1 MRGSCDR
8 CNHMTGPIQRACHR
22 IPLSAS
28 DRFSSLPHFPQR
40 LLARTAQ
47 PRHLRVRVSRRL
59 SPMLAIQQMRC
70 LTCQRI
76 MMHTRPPFTR
86 KRPILLGCGVIVDNL
101 WISGSGECAGTDD
114 RAAMAAEDALFRFR
128 VCDRSRRGAL
138 GKTPRTVRTR
148 GSTCGMVHVGS

>member
-1 MRGSCDR
+1 MRGSSDR
-8 CNHMTGPIQRACHR
+8 CNLGIGPIPRACHR
-22 IPLSAS
+22 ISLSAS
-28 DRFSSLPHFPQR
+28 DRFSSLPDFPQR
-40 LLARTAQ
+40 LFARAAQSKCSLAR
-47 PRHLRVRVSRRL
+47 VSHRL

-86 KRPILLGCGVIVDNL
+86 KRPFLLGCGVIVDNL
-101 WISGSGECAGTDD
+101 WISGSGECVGTED